1 MQQKNFYR
9 DSLVKKNK
17 KMHDTDDNMHDSEAH
32 IN

>member
-9 DSLVKKNK
+9 DSLVK